1 MQYNVCP
8 DQVNVPG
15 LGFSISGALVAGEG
29 SVRSGVDAAC
39 STDFLMIPCGS
50 DVRGQPTKSNGAV
63 CAARLCGSVWNSI
76 NAETLSRPVFSKL
89 NRILIIRKEGV
100 SFCLLNFH
108 FLARSVPFELR
119 YYTNGLESSEGDQG
133 NLGFCLTYQQE
144 PCPASLNQF
153 QNMFI

>member
-29 SVRSGVDAAC
+29 TYQVVIALRVYGNIIGITFVGTVSSGADAAC
-39 STDFLMIPCGS
+39 TADFLMIPCGS

-100 SFCLLNFH
+100 SFCLLI
-108 FLARSVPFELR
+108 
-119 YYTNGLESSEGDQG
+119 
-133 NLGFCLTYQQE
+133 
-144 PCPASLNQF
+144 
-153 QNMFI
+153 FIF